1 MSDPEPA
8 PDLVDVRRARM
19 ARLAGLGQSVGYG
32 FIAVAVVVF
41 VAGAVTGFTT
51 AIAAVVT
58 TALAGAT
65 LTLAPAIVLG
75 SAVKAAER
83 EDRRRGRSRS

>member
-1 MSDPEPA
+1 MSDAGPA
-8 PDLVDVRRARM
+8 HDPVEARRARM

-32 FIAVAVVVF
+32 LLAVAVVVF
-41 VAGAVTGFTT
+41 AAGAATGFTT

-58 TALAGAT
+58 AALAGAT

-75 SAVKAAER
+75 YAVKAAER
-83 EDRRRGRSRS
+83 EDRRSGRT